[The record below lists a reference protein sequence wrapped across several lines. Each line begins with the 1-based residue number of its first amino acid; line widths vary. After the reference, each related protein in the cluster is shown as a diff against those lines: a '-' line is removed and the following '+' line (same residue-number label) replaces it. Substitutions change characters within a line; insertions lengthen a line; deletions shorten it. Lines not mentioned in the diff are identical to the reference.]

1 MKNIKIILLLLVI
14 AGVYSCETYKDPAI
28 EYSPVYP
35 LSGQWY
41 IQVYDAVPDTL
52 LSKSYFTM
60 YSYNVSSDVV
70 DSMWLFLDSV
80 KVAPPCGK
88 FRAKVAC
95 SVPNKSFSVTKSAN
109 NLYSNSFIG
118 LTAGSVVLNG
128 GKTFG
133 GTVADVVSL
142 VLTTDKKT
150 GKTFKI
156 KGVRVSGWPE
166 DIPH

>member
-41 IQVYDAVPDTL
+41 IQVYDATPDTL
-52 LSKSYFTM
+52 LSKSYYTM
-60 YSYNVSSDVV
+60 YSFNISSNIV
-70 DSMWLFLDSV
+70 DSVWLYSSSTS
-80 KVAPPCGK
+80 APCGA

-95 SVPNKSFSVTKSAN
+95 NVTDKSFSVTKSAN
-109 NLYSNSFIG
+109 NLYSNKYIG
-118 LTAGSVVLNG
+118 LTTGSVVLNG

-133 GTVADVVSL
+133 GTVADVVSF
-142 VLTTDKKT
+142 VLTTDQKV